1 MLNLA
6 GFNSTIYS
14 FNNKTWVSLTPITMC
29 SILLDGKQGVAVE
42 VILGRPV
49 FSSFLTVNKKI
60 SRMKTRYPGNPA
72 DLHADVPE
80 PDDQQLHRPVR
91 HHGRPSQ
98 PYRHA
103 CPLNFVSICL

>member
-1 MLNLA
+1 
-6 GFNSTIYS
+6 
-14 FNNKTWVSLTPITMC
+14 MC

-49 FSSFLTVNKKI
+49 FSSFLTVNKKDFSHENTI
-60 SRMKTRYPGNPA
+60 YPGDPA

-103 CPLNFVSICL
+103 CPLNFVSTCL

>member
-1 MLNLA
+1 MKFLQQED
-6 GFNSTIYS
+6 
-14 FNNKTWVSLTPITMC
+14 SLVLVPETVKYIGGDLEQHFLRNITMC

-49 FSSFLTVNKKI
+49 FSSFLTVNKKGFSHENTI
-60 SRMKTRYPGNPA
+60 YPGDPT

-91 HHGRPSQ
+91 HHGRPS
-98 PYRHA
+98 
-103 CPLNFVSICL
+103 